1 MKITPK
7 IVADAIRELNDT
19 LQQDDPG
26 CSCHRCAPCGRCTDQ
41 SDVHGNNLYEIPVA
55 GARYFFSLGE
65 SFLYLTFIWDASVG
79 LRYVETTNEEQ
90 SESELVH
97 SLAAMP
103 KGTRRRFEDAIYYE
117 LNKTPKT
124 NGTTPDFIIADDIH
138 DDRIDPMPGGI
149 EWIKNDQHAVNDD
162 IIGNILH
169 DQRPPNPKH
178 SRHSHALS
186 LAVGRLGRT
195 PDLHTEL
202 RKGVDPYSRD

>member
-26 CSCHRCAPCGRCTDQ
+26 CSCHKCAPCSRCTDQ
-41 SDVHGNNLYEIPVA
+41 TDAHGNNLYEIPVA
-55 GARYFFSLGE
+55 GARYFFRLGE
-65 SFLYLTFIWDASVG
+65 SFLYLTFVWDDSVG

-103 KGTRRRFEDAIYYE
+103 KGTRKRFEDAIYYE
-117 LNKTPKT
+117 LNKTPKI
-124 NGTTPDFIIADDIH
+124 NGTTPDLIIMDDIH
-138 DDRIDPMPGGI
+138 DDHIDPDGPPTGFF
-149 EWIKNDQHAVNDD
+149 ESTRNDE
-162 IIGNILH
+162 ILRSLVH
-169 DQRPPNPKH
+169 RYKRRSDG
-178 SRHSHALS
+178 HALS

-202 RKGVDPYSRD
+202 RSGVDPYSRD